1 MEAAEQAKR
10 KHKQLAFGIAVT
22 EQQAEHAYTDEQHS
36 VNQLGFYNVKVF
48 WK

>member
-10 KHKQLAFGIAVT
+10 TQQKLATGIAET

-36 VNQLGFYNVKVF
+36 VNQIGFYNVKVF
-48 WK
+48 GK